1 MKIDHESSLA
11 NIVSISVALRTD
23 SMTVVSGIGNCALG
37 SKVTG
42 HFAPVT

>member
-1 MKIDHESSLA
+1 MKIDHKNSLA
-11 NIVSISVALRTD
+11 DIASISVALRAD
-23 SMTVVSGIGNCALG
+23 SVKVVSGIRNCALR